1 MSPTAF
7 VKWQKHRIKSPL
19 EWPLSFGQ
27 SHLRAHLVRCLLI
40 ASIVLE
46 DNQIE
51 RSHMML
57 DPVSMEDE
65 QAE

>member
-1 MSPTAF
+1 M
-7 VKWQKHRIKSPL
+7 
-19 EWPLSFGQ
+19 
-27 SHLRAHLVRCLLI
+27 LI

-51 RSHMML
+51 RNDMVRDL
-57 DPVSMEDE
+57 VSMEDE

>member
-1 MSPTAF
+1 MC
-7 VKWQKHRIKSPL
+7 WM
-19 EWPLSFGQ
+19 
-27 SHLRAHLVRCLLI
+27 LI
-40 ASIVLE
+40 ASIVIE

-51 RSHMML
+51 RSHMVR

>member
-1 MSPTAF
+1 MSPAAF
-7 VKWQKHRIKSPL
+7 VNSQKHRVKSPS
-19 EWPLSFGQ
+19 EWPVSFRR
-27 SHLRAHLVRCLLI
+27 SHLGVRLLCRMLI

-51 RSHMML
+51 RSHMVL

>member
-1 MSPTAF
+1 M
-7 VKWQKHRIKSPL
+7 
-19 EWPLSFGQ
+19 
-27 SHLRAHLVRCLLI
+27 LI

-51 RSHMML
+51 RSHIVV
-57 DPVSMEDE
+57 DPMGIEDE

>member
-1 MSPTAF
+1 M
-7 VKWQKHRIKSPL
+7 
-19 EWPLSFGQ
+19 
-27 SHLRAHLVRCLLI
+27 LI
-40 ASIVLE
+40 ASIILE

-51 RSHMML
+51 RSHMAC